1 MAIKKII
8 VLLFIVICIP
18 IYSSSTYK
26 LISLENEEINV
37 CVDLDEI
44 NNFIS
49 INLDSKN
56 KICIDGFKELID
68 IKILDNKFLLLHFS
82 IRGGSGVQLIRT
94 AIVCVS
100 NGKIFKSLDIFSS
113 VHSFFN
119 DAYNNKI
126 KIDDEENSYQVLL
139 KLVQKA
145 HSNQVILQV
154 NENEL
159 IKSKSNPLKNKTE
172 KEEFVLYFDNHQKI
186 FQNNLKTLSGRF
198 EIDNGKS
205 ETTSREFMDKA
216 FPAIIFRN
224 YEYYFID
231 DSWYIKDQINHLT
244 KFSDSCM
251 Q

>member
-1 MAIKKII
+1 MAIRKII
-8 VLLFIVICIP
+8 LLLFIVISIS

-26 LISLENEEINV
+26 LISLENEEISV
-37 CVDLDEI
+37 CVDFDEI

-68 IKILDNKFLLLHFS
+68 IKVSGNKFLLLNFS

-94 AIVCVS
+94 AIICVS
-100 NGKIFKSLDIFSS
+100 NGKIFKSLDILSS

-119 DAYNNKI
+119 DAYNNNS
-126 KIDDEENSYQVLL
+126 KIDDEENLYQVAL
-139 KLVQKA
+139 KLVPEAK
-145 HSNQVILQV
+145 SNQLILQV
-154 NENEL
+154 NENEMV
-159 IKSKSNPLKNKTE
+159 KSKGNPLKNKTE
-172 KEEFVLYFDNHQKI
+172 KEKSILYFNNHQKI
-186 FQNNLKTLSGRF
+186 FQNNLKALSGKF
-198 EIDNGKS
+198 EIDDGKS
-205 ETTSREFMDKA
+205 DIISREFKDETY
-216 FPAIIFRN
+216 PAIIFRN

-244 KFSDSCM
+244 KFSNSCI